1 MSTTSVFSPVTGQ
14 LTIFGDST
22 NNGVVISR
30 DKSGRILINNGQVK
44 TIGGD
49 PTVANTNE
57 IDVFGQGGD
66 DTITVNE
73 SNGPM
78 PAVHIFGGD
87 GNDRITGGSGADLLF
102 GQAGNDTI
110 KGGGGN
116 DLLFGGAGNDTLDGG
131 SGDNQLFGEA
141 GDDLMIWN
149 PGAAPTCSRA
159 VTATTPRRSTEA
171 MTRRRSRSR
180 RTARACDSTGRA
192 PRPFHSTSAR
202 RRISCCTA
210 AAATTSSPQAMDSLA

>member
-1 MSTTSVFSPVTGQ
+1 MSVTSVFSPVTGQ
-14 LTIFGDST
+14 LTIFGDGT
-22 NNGVVISR
+22 NNGVVIGR
-30 DKSGRILINNGQVK
+30 DKSGRILVNNGSVK
-44 TIGGD
+44 TAGGD

-78 PAVHIFGGD
+78 PAVHVFGGD
-87 GNDRITGGSGADLLF
+87 GNDKITGGSGADLLF
-102 GQAGNDTI
+102 GQAGDDTI

-141 GDDLMIWN
+141 GNDLMLG
-149 PGAAPTCSRA
+149 PKKVARPS
-159 VTATTPRRSTEA
+159 
-171 MTRRRSRSR
+171 RRRAFSPPDNLPALVSAALPEKPIAP
-180 RTARACDSTGRA
+180 ARARTFASGA
-192 PRPFHSTSAR
+192 SP
-202 RRISCCTA
+202 ISLRTW
-210 AAATTSSPQAMDSLA
+210 S